1 MNNLSNLFKIYFT
14 ILSQK
19 IGDNNKLPDLQALLP
34 NFEDEKRCIKRITK
48 ANLTQLQSIT
58 SDNTLLRDGFS
69 LHGRNCQSYY
79 RQSLAT

>member
-1 MNNLSNLFKIYFT
+1 MKIIKILEKIKKLDITIEEIVTIKLMNNLSNLFKIYFT

-48 ANLTQLQSIT
+48 ANLT
-58 SDNTLLRDGFS
+58 
-69 LHGRNCQSYY
+69 
-79 RQSLAT
+79 